1 MPLNLFSYN
10 CVHLYNVHS
19 FLFFLSSIRRL
30 VGALTA
36 ALGDIAGK
44 SNVASAV
51 HAKCLVCDKPVKS
64 ISLAPISTSKRSYSP
79 ERSSNNQYSGGVGG
93 FYDKGLDRRENSLA
107 TASQGS
113 AWGSH
118 VIGPTA
124 SSADE
129 VPVLPSAGP
138 ETASTSTKAAKFSSD
153 FTIVRNSIDLPPI
166 DDVIRSPS
174 RVIGQGGGGVVQQI
188 KQRIRAG
195 AGGGLGLNYSQDSR

>member
-1 MPLNLFSYN
+1 M
-10 CVHLYNVHS
+10 
-19 FLFFLSSIRRL
+19 
-30 VGALTA
+30 TA

-44 SNVASAV
+44 TNVASAV

-93 FYDKGLDRRENSLA
+93 FYDKGLDRREGSLA

-118 VIGPTA
+118 VGGPTA
-124 SSADE
+124 SSADDI
-129 VPVLPSAGP
+129 PNLPGAGP
-138 ETASTSTKAAKFSSD
+138 ETSSTSSKAAKFSAE

-166 DDVIRSPS
+166 DDVNSRSPS
-174 RVIGQGGGGVVQQI
+174 RLMGQGGGVVQQI

-195 AGGGLGLNYSQDSR
+195 AGGGLGPNYSQDSR